1 MGDQQEL
8 QVSKSM
14 DSLQSS
20 QMRVMVQFT
29 NVASRFQEQW
39 YPVMAVWLLV
49 RRQQTPR

>member
-8 QVSKSM
+8 QVSK
-14 DSLQSS
+14 SLQSS